1 MQIQPIDATG
11 YAVQQ
16 GPPRRPGSK
25 LFRVALPLEVNR
37 DVTGPGS
44 EIEDRRREFA
54 AKFRA
59 LLRVINTV
67 DAMGSGR

>member
-1 MQIQPIDATG
+1 
-11 YAVQQ
+11 
-16 GPPRRPGSK
+16 
-25 LFRVALPLEVNR
+25 VALLLEVNR

-44 EIEDRRREFA
+44 DIEDRRREFA